1 MVAVHVQQR
10 RQSMKFI
17 KRGAALVAAAAVS
30 AVVFAAPAAATITPN
45 PYSTRAG
52 TGTFTTIS
60 SLGNG
65 SCNLSGIN
73 ASATGASGSVTAFT
87 ASGCRG
93 TITAARKSS
102 DITISSSLTTGVAT
116 AAVSL
121 LVTNIL
127 GGTCLYAGTMTGRLT
142 RTSTITLTG
151 TIPLTLTLGGICT
164 ASADSS
170 LSVTLPGATFG

>member
-1 MVAVHVQQR
+1 
-10 RQSMKFI
+10 MKFI

-30 AVVFAAPAAATITPN
+30 AVVFVAPAAATITPN
-45 PYSTRAG
+45 PYSTTSG

-73 ASATGASGSVTAFT
+73 ATASGATGSVTAFT

-102 DITISSSLTTGVAT
+102 NITISSSLATGIAT
-116 AAVSL
+116 ASVSL

-127 GGTCLYAGTMTGRLT
+127 GGNCLYAGTMTGRLT
-142 RTSTITLTG
+142 RTSSITLTG
-151 TIPLTLTLGGICT
+151 TIPLTATLSGICT
-164 ASADSS
+164 PSADSS
-170 LSVTLPGATFG
+170 LTVNFPGATFG